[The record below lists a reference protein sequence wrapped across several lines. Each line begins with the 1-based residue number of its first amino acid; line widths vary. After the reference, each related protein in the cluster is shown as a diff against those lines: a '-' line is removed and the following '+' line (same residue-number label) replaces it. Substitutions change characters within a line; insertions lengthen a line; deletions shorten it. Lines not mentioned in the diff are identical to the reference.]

1 MGASQINDP
10 EELDNLSCRSVM
22 AINKYKVS
30 AQDGALSLDAMLKLL
45 EVRLMNLIKVRCY
58 SSSRIVK

>member
-45 EVRLMNLIKVRCY
+45 EVRLITASPIRLP
-58 SSSRIVK
+58 